1 MGGQCQGWVDHQADA
16 YRQKSQEFLQ
26 GSWSLMK
33 ALGRGT
39 RAATSTSKAFRGYAE
54 KLEVQGSREQ

>member
-1 MGGQCQGWVDHQADA
+1 MGGVGRGHTFIQADA
-16 YRQKSQEFLQ
+16 YRWKKNQEFFQ

-39 RAATSTSKAFRGYAE
+39 RAEVSSSKAFRG
-54 KLEVQGSREQ
+54 